1 MARKALRDRQAAG
14 KAVMENALLQALK
27 ARGLYVIRNGENR
40 GASQKAIGIFL
51 RATIVVAVVSVV
63 LHVRRVGLR
72 PYLGTRTREWEDGD
86 GTTRVPPSVSSRMI
100 QVCE

>member
-1 MARKALRDRQAAG
+1 MTCGGSKGKRRLIDATLSGIVVSEEVVARKVLRDRQAGG

-40 GASQKAIGIFL
+40 GAGQKAIGIFL

-72 PYLGTRTREWEDGD
+72 P
-86 GTTRVPPSVSSRMI
+86 
-100 QVCE
+100 